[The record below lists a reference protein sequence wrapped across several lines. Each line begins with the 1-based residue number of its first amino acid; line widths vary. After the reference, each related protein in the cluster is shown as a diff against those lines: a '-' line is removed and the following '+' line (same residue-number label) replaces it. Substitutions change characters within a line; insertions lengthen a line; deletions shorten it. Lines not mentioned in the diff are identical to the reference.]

1 MSSTA
6 RSDPPEA
13 PGLPFLGNALSLLRD
28 PARYFAKVYR
38 QLGPVFRI
46 RIPGERFTVI
56 AGPEANQFLAK
67 HGEEYFSSRDAYRK
81 LLDQLGT
88 DFYLA
93 ALDGEE
99 HRHLRR
105 KLGPAYSREALA
117 PHAPRII
124 GMIDEAAR
132 ALPVGKPFRVLDF
145 MTPLHLEILATAMMN
160 HSVGAHCPSIVKYAE
175 TLIGVGVARRPS
187 ILFSMPGYR
196 KAKAG
201 AEALLG
207 RVVAEH
213 QRSKPGEGRS
223 PDLVDSVL
231 AATHADGRA
240 LSQTE
245 RIACSHTPHVSAVI
259 YTARASTSLL
269 YLLLKNPRA
278 LERVLAEVDREF
290 VGEGPT
296 LARLRAMKALRG
308 AVLETLR
315 LYPIAAALLRRV
327 DRPFELAGYRVESGQ
342 DIFIG
347 TTVGHFLPSLY
358 PQPEAFDIDRYHEP
372 RSEHRQLGA
381 WGGFGHG
388 PHTCASAGIV
398 EAILMLTG
406 GAMLRALR
414 LELERPGYVLKTG
427 VNPVPSPA
435 RSFSLQVRERRHRDD
450 RAADS
455 HPVEAPVVPFA
466 SWSNLA
472 ERTERRTYPAGAT
485 ILREGDPPERFYV
498 ILKGSVTVEK
508 RREQG
513 GVVAVA
519 ELGPGE
525 SFGEIGLLYGVPRT
539 ATVRAAE
546 SSPVTVAEIDRETF
560 AHLVAESDLVSRE
573 IAALVRR
580 RTATATLATVLPGL
594 GPAEIAALG
603 SGVELLRRPH
613 GSVIVRQGEAADRFY
628 VLVKGE
634 VEVVNERAGG
644 GEIPLAR
651 LGPGDYFGE
660 AGLLRGGTRTAT
672 VRVGDGGDAEL
683 VAVDRDGFQNLMRG
697 SSEIAGEIGEIMEER
712 LAELSRLRQAGD
724 AREI

>member
-1 MSSTA
+1 MTA
-6 RSDPPEA
+6 ATRSEPPEA
-13 PGLPFLGNALSLLRD
+13 PGWPFLGNALGLLRN
-28 PARYFAKVYR
+28 PAPYFARLYR

-56 AGPEANQFLAK
+56 AGPEANVFFSK
-67 HGEEYFSSRDAYRK
+67 HGDEYFSSREAYRK

-132 ALPVGKPFRVLDF
+132 TLPVGRPFRVLKF
-145 MTPLHLEILATAMMN
+145 MTPLHLEILGLAMTN
-160 HSVGAHCPSIVKYAE
+160 HAIGAECPAVVKYAE

-187 ILFSMPGYR
+187 FLFSMPGYR
-196 KAKAG
+196 RAKAG
-201 AEALLG
+201 VEALLS
-207 RVVAEH
+207 RIVEEH
-213 QRSKPGEGRS
+213 ERSGPGEGRP

-231 AATHADGRA
+231 RATHTDGSP
-240 LSQTE
+240 LSQVE
-245 RIACSHTPHVSAVI
+245 RLACSHTPHVSSVI
-259 YTARASTSLL
+259 YTGRASTYLL
-269 YLLLKNPRA
+269 YLLHKNPRV
-278 LERVLAEVDREF
+278 LGRVLAEVDREF
-290 VGEGPT
+290 VGGGPT
-296 LARLRAMKALRG
+296 LARLRTMKALRG
-308 AVLETLR
+308 AVMETLR

-327 DRPFELAGYRVESGQ
+327 DRPFDFAGYRIAAGQ
-342 DIFIG
+342 DIFIA
-347 TTVGHFLPSLY
+347 TNVGHFLPELY
-358 PQPEAFDIDRYHEP
+358 ADPEAFDVDRYHEP
-372 RSEHRQLGA
+372 RSEHRQPGA
-381 WGGFGHG
+381 WGSFGQG
-388 PHTCASAGIV
+388 PHTCASAGVV

-414 LELERPGYVLKTG
+414 LELDRPDYVMKTL
-427 VNPVPSPA
+427 VNPVPSPDA
-435 RSFSLQVRERRHRDD
+435 KFSLRVVEARPPDG
-450 RAADS
+450 RAAV
-455 HPVEAPVVPFA
+455 HVPVEAPIVSFG
-466 SWSNLA
+466 SWSDLA
-472 ERTERRTYPAGAT
+472 ARTERRTYPAGAT

-508 RREQG
+508 RREDG
-513 GVVAVA
+513 EALVVA

-546 SSPVTVAEIDRETF
+546 SAPVTVAEIDRDTF
-560 AHLVAESDLVSRE
+560 SHLVAESDLVSRE

-580 RTATATLATVLPGL
+580 RTATTTLATLLPGL

-603 SGVELLRRPH
+603 SGVELQRRSR
-613 GSVIVRQGEAADRFY
+613 GTVVVRQGESADRFY

-634 VEVVNERAGG
+634 VEVVNERPNGT
-644 GEIPLAR
+644 EIPIAR

-660 AGLLRGGTRTAT
+660 AGLLRDGVRTAT
-672 VRVGDGGDAEL
+672 VRTATDAEL
-683 VAVDRDGFQNLMRG
+683 VAIDREGFQGLLRE
-697 SSEIAGEIGEIMEER
+697 SSEIAAEIGEVMEER
-712 LAELSRLRQAGD
+712 LAELSEL
-724 AREI
+724 